1 MTSIS
6 NLTRLNS
13 FTLSCCGSRTPL
25 PTLKPSLTVSVPRLC
40 TGCSLGFTR
49 VGLSPTR
56 ITGAELAHHP
66 MFFGLERIRLQLTVQ
81 AGFLRK
87 PYTWFCVDTRGPN
100 SLDPWECVRSTPLG
114 VRPTQCP
121 TLSAHPCL
129 AVAGDD
135 VLLVTPVQSKRQSPS
150 QGFKE
155 LVPKVTWC
163 LTAYAI
169 ISRLRFQTSGP

>member
-1 MTSIS
+1 MEFKKECG
-6 NLTRLNS
+6 RLAR
-13 FTLSCCGSRTPL
+13 GSQPEKGLCPL
-25 PTLKPSLTVSVPRLC
+25 RLGRIHPR
-40 TGCSLGFTR
+40 
-49 VGLSPTR
+49 
-56 ITGAELAHHP
+56 
-66 MFFGLERIRLQLTVQ
+66 FFGLERIRLQLTVQ

-87 PYTWFCVDTRGPN
+87 PYTWFCVDRRGPN
-100 SLDPWECVRSTPLG
+100 SRDPWECVRSTPLG